1 VKRPTQATIDE
12 AQRWVD
18 QCVAMLGKGLTKK
31 GDPKGHTKNVL
42 ELVAFRASG
51 MYERPELVTK
61 FIDDLETQ
69 RQKFDELDHLLLC
82 ELAAIALERGELPPE
97 PLCKYIAELLRQ
109 FINWKSHQNQSPGL
123 MFRDGQIAHMLVQLE
138 KQGIPLFFN
147 RVGRRPGQTYGCDI
161 VVEAFKKAGIRMS
174 SATVERVW
182 SWWSR
187 VLVRT

>member
-1 VKRPTQATIDE
+1 MKRPTQSTIDE

-18 QCVAMLGKGLTKK
+18 ERVATLGGALTKK
-31 GDPKGHTKNVL
+31 GDAKGHARNVL
-42 ELVAFRASG
+42 ELVAFRASR
-51 MYERPELVTK
+51 MHERPELVTK

-97 PLCKYIAELLRQ
+97 PLCKYIAEHLRQ
-109 FINWKSHQNQSPGL
+109 FSHQNQPRGL
-123 MFRDGQIAHMLVQLE
+123 MFRDGQIAHMLLDLE
-138 KQGIPLFFN
+138 KRGIPLFPN
-147 RVGRRPGQTYGCDI
+147 RVGRRSGQTYGCDI
-161 VVEAFKKAGIRMS
+161 VVEAFNKAGIRIS
-174 SATVERVW
+174 PATVERVW